1 MGWVTY
7 KDVKMLSFNS
17 VINIIEIG
25 VLENMIV
32 RILDYNKVT
41 NRDIF
46 EAIKNDYN
54 IDNPEEELILN
65 LDGVSI
71 INEKFLINLLRERCK
86 NSYSEDHFKSNI
98 KMINANNRI
107 KTKFSKAIKNL
118 LRERNTLDTILK
130 GRK

>member
-1 MGWVTY
+1 
-7 KDVKMLSFNS
+7 
-17 VINIIEIG
+17 
-25 VLENMIV
+25 MIV

-65 LDGVSI
+65 LDGISI
-71 INEKFLINLLRERCK
+71 INENFLINLLRERCK
-86 NSYSEDHFKSNI
+86 NSYSEDLFKSNI